1 MKNAKTVSKEEAM
14 NNQPPFNEEEV
25 IACEE
30 AFNEAAKLE
39 KEKEEAIENASNKPL
54 NYENYLDAR
63 EEVLMKMDKIK
74 DLQLVK
80 GIERHMIQELENQ
93 FKFLNNQLPFNE
105 KESKRIDIFIKSLSK

>member
-14 NNQPPFNEEEV
+14 NNQPPFNEAE
-25 IACEE
+25 
-30 AFNEAAKLE
+30 KLE
-39 KEKEEAIENASNKPL
+39 KEKEEAIENASNKPP

-105 KESKRIDIFIKSLSK
+105 KESKRIDTFIKSLSK